1 MLHRVQ
7 FFNSQYLTD
16 GSAGRTQIGDI
27 SGVYGNN
34 IIDLNDHTQII
45 LIGQG
50 RAGNGTD
57 ITVDSNILQFHFEVN
72 GHRRILSDGGNQI
85 DQIGD
90 VDGVFNGPLI
100 TVNGSAPN
108 NSITHAAIETIFNS
122 GVVYNILS
130 INATQI
136 IPNNNSYYYIDI
148 DSTVGVVNITLP
160 MASSQTAGRT
170 YVFTDAQGIAGII
183 Q

>member
-1 MLHRVQ
+1 MI
-7 FFNSQYLTD
+7 T
-16 GSAGRTQIGDI
+16 A
-27 SGVYGNN
+27 
-34 IIDLNDHTQII
+34 QII

-50 RAGNGTD
+50 PAGNGTD
-57 ITVDSNILQFHFEVN
+57 ITVNSELLQFHFESN

-130 INATQI
+130 TNATQT
-136 IPNNNSYYYIDI
+136 IPNNNNYYYIDI
-148 DSTVGVVNITLP
+148 DSTVGVVNINLP
-160 MASSQTAGRT
+160 TASSQSAGRT
-170 YVFTDAQGIAGII
+170 YIFTDAQRSSRSSWSLNKHSNTRFRHYSRIEYNFHFY
-183 Q
+183 